1 MADYEIDSFVLKFKN
16 LLFAGN
22 NANLTIKSEA
32 GKCLVNLSVE
42 VDITLQPSGP
52 QIYQHRHI
60 GPARQRRHA
69 RREAARIA
77 DEAIAVVEVRN
88 SEEESQA
95 EKCNEETVV
104 EAAEANN
111 EETEKSEATAKEVG
125 DHRNEPNDHSS
136 NAKAEYS
143 CELCDMNFTSLRAT
157 KNTRRCTR

>member
-1 MADYEIDSFVLKFKN
+1 MVVSIIVAKRFHSFRSEIAQWLIMKLTRFVLKFKN

-88 SEEESQA
+88 S
-95 EKCNEETVV
+95 
-104 EAAEANN
+104 
-111 EETEKSEATAKEVG
+111 
-125 DHRNEPNDHSS
+125 
-136 NAKAEYS
+136 
-143 CELCDMNFTSLRAT
+143 
-157 KNTRRCTR
+157 